1 MLETAKCAD
10 QAREPAEKFHPS
22 WDRPPELLFTVLRAR
37 DSANREKAVASKK
50 KYQTLAA
57 ALAIVAAASVLWLN
71 TDPPQISPSTPRNE
85 LAETKSAGSA
95 TTNIHVVRPPA
106 TPINEVQARAV
117 AIRKAKEAR
126 HSFFQIGAFKRLT
139 EAERAWQVQSAR
151 FPLLGA
157 MNKIIVPFAG
167 GYRVRVEAPS
177 TDHAKQACQ
186 TLKSGGQDCFLVR

>member
-1 MLETAKCAD
+1 MLKTAKCAD
-10 QAREPAEKFHPS
+10 QAGELADVLHPS
-22 WDRPPELLFTVLRAR
+22 WGSPPELLFTVLRAR
-37 DSANREKAVASKK
+37 DAANPEKASKR
-50 KYQTLAA
+50 KYQALAA

-71 TDPPQISPSTPRNE
+71 TDPPQVLPNTPRNE
-85 LAETKSAGSA
+85 LAETKTAGST

-106 TPINEVQARAV
+106 TPTDEVQASRAA
-117 AIRKAKEAR
+117 AITKPKEAR
-126 HSFFQIGAFKRLT
+126 HSLFQIGAFKKLT

-186 TLKSGGQDCFLVR
+186 TLKSEGQDCFLVR